1 MSTGL
6 SLDFTPRGYAM
17 SDQLD
22 AEVQETIQFDAE
34 VAEVEQEEAQTDQT
48 SETVSDNAEKHEE
61 KSTFTPEQKAAAE
74 YAFKARE
81 AKRENEELK
90 RQLAEANQPKSE
102 GRPAVPELQEFPE
115 AEEVAAFQEATKQAA
130 IWDYQQEQQK
140 EADYNAQITAQNQ
153 QAAAVNKLRDDF
165 VTNSTQAG
173 IKLEDL
179 QIAGNVV
186 DSHGLNPA
194 IAQAI
199 MSDKEGGLALLHL
212 ATNPADIQ
220 ALNGAN
226 ALTLGTIYDGIKAKS
241 AALKPKQSDTPPPA
255 EILSGNGQPQKD
267 GGPEGAVYE

>member
-1 MSTGL
+1 MT
-6 SLDFTPRGYAM
+6 
-17 SDQLD
+17 DQPD
-22 AEVQETIQFDAE
+22 NAEVQEHLELEAPI
-34 VAEVEQEEAQTDQT
+34 EEASAQTEQDIP
-48 SETVSDNAEKHEE
+48 SDTVSDNAEKHEE
-61 KSTFTPEQKAAAE
+61 KSVFSPEQKAAALA
-74 YAFKARE
+74 AFEARE
-81 AKRENEELK
+81 VKRQAKQETEALQRELDELK
-90 RQLAEANQPKSE
+90 ASKPT
-102 GRPAVPELQEFPE
+102 GRPAIPELPEFPE
-115 AEEVAAFQEATKQAA
+115 EEEKAAFKEAVKQAA

-153 QAAAVNKLRDDF
+153 QAEAVNKLRDDF

-241 AALKPKQSDTPPPA
+241 AALKPKQSDAPPPA